1 MKKFK
6 MPDALSQEI
15 KNSELLNSFVLKEEI
30 FDKNLIILVDQ
41 SNIVDVLKVLKDEE
55 IFAFTQLTDLCGVD
69 LPHEEIRFQVVYNL
83 LSMVNNSRITI
94 KAFTDNSN
102 SVPSVKK
109 IFPSA
114 DWYEREAFDLYGI
127 NFIGH
132 DDLRR
137 ILTDYGFEGHPLRKD
152 FPLTGNVEVRYNPD
166 EERVVYEKVDLKY
179 EGVFYNFSNKYT
191 LLLYCCISFCPKIKK
206 NYGNFHSAALASSVK
221 IRLFKI

>member
-1 MKKFK
+1 
-6 MPDALSQEI
+6 
-15 KNSELLNSFVLKEEI
+15 
-30 FDKNLIILVDQ
+30 
-41 SNIVDVLKVLKDEE
+41 
-55 IFAFTQLTDLCGVD
+55 
-69 LPHEEIRFQVVYNL
+69 
-83 LSMVNNSRITI
+83 MVNNSRITI

-166 EERVVYEKVDLKY
+166 EERVVYEKVDLKQEY
-179 EGVFYNFSNKYT
+179 RDFNFESAWKGFKYPEKQDD
-191 LLLYCCISFCPKIKK
+191 LEENIDD
-206 NYGNFHSAALASSVK
+206 
-221 IRLFKI
+221 

>member
-6 MPDALSQEI
+6 MPETLSQEI
-15 KNSELLNSFVLKEEI
+15 KNFELLNSFILKTEI

-41 SNIVDVLKVLKDEE
+41 SNLINVFKILKDEKD
-55 IFAFTQLTDLCGVD
+55 FAFTQLTDLCGVD

-83 LSMVNNSRITI
+83 LSMSNNSRITV

-102 SVPSVKK
+102 SVPSIKK
-109 IFPSA
+109 IYPAA

-127 NFIGH
+127 NFSGH

-152 FPLTGNVEVRYNPD
+152 FPLTGNVEVRYDPD
-166 EERVVYEKVDLKY
+166 QERVIYEKVDLKQEY
-179 EGVFYNFSNKYT
+179 RDFDFESAWKGF
-191 LLLYCCISFCPKIKK
+191 
-206 NYGNFHSAALASSVK
+206 NYPENQND
-221 IRLFKI
+221 IEENTDD

>member
-6 MPDALSQEI
+6 MPETLSQEI
-15 KNSELLNSFVLKEEI
+15 KNFELLNSFILKREI

-41 SNIVDVLKVLKDEE
+41 SNIINVFKILKDEE
-55 IFAFTQLTDLCGVD
+55 VFAFTQLTDLCGVD

-83 LSMVNNSRITI
+83 LSMSNNSRITV

-102 SVPSVKK
+102 SVPSIKK
-109 IFPSA
+109 IYPAA

-127 NFIGH
+127 NFSGH

-152 FPLTGNVEVRYNPD
+152 FPLTGNVEVRYDPD
-166 EERVVYEKVDLKY
+166 QERVIYEKVDLKQEY
-179 EGVFYNFSNKYT
+179 RDFDFESAWKGF
-191 LLLYCCISFCPKIKK
+191 
-206 NYGNFHSAALASSVK
+206 NYPENLNDK
-221 IRLFKI
+221 EENNDD

>member
-6 MPDALSQEI
+6 MPETLSQEI
-15 KNSELLNSFVLKEEI
+15 KNFELLNSFILKREI

-41 SNIVDVLKVLKDEE
+41 SNLINVFKILKDEKD
-55 IFAFTQLTDLCGVD
+55 FAFTQLTDLCGVD

-83 LSMVNNSRITI
+83 LSMSNNSRLTV

-102 SVPSVKK
+102 SVPSIKK
-109 IFPSA
+109 IYPAA

-127 NFIGH
+127 NFSGH

-152 FPLTGNVEVRYNPD
+152 FPLTGNVEVRYDPD
-166 EERVVYEKVDLKY
+166 QERVIYEKVDLKQEY
-179 EGVFYNFSNKYT
+179 RDFDFESAWKGF
-191 LLLYCCISFCPKIKK
+191 
-206 NYGNFHSAALASSVK
+206 NYPENQND
-221 IRLFKI
+221 IEENTDD

>member
-6 MPDALSQEI
+6 MPETLSQEI
-15 KNSELLNSFVLKEEI
+15 NKSELLISFISKKEI

-41 SNIVDVLKVLKDEE
+41 SNLINIFKILKDEKD
-55 IFAFTQLTDLCGVD
+55 FAFTQLTDLCGVD

-83 LSMVNNSRITI
+83 LSMSNNSRITV

-102 SVPSVKK
+102 SVPSIKK
-109 IFPSA
+109 IYPAA

-127 NFIGH
+127 NFSGH

-152 FPLTGNVEVRYNPD
+152 FPLTGNVEVRYDPD
-166 EERVVYEKVDLKY
+166 QERVIYEKVDLKQEY
-179 EGVFYNFSNKYT
+179 RDFDFESAWKGF
-191 LLLYCCISFCPKIKK
+191 
-206 NYGNFHSAALASSVK
+206 NYPENQND
-221 IRLFKI
+221 IEENTDD

>member
-6 MPDALSQEI
+6 MPETLSQEI
-15 KNSELLNSFVLKEEI
+15 KNFELLNSFILKTEI

-41 SNIVDVLKVLKDEE
+41 SNLINVFKILKDEKD
-55 IFAFTQLTDLCGVD
+55 FAFTQLTDLCGVD

-83 LSMVNNSRITI
+83 LSMSNNSRLTV

-102 SVPSVKK
+102 SVPSIKK
-109 IFPSA
+109 IYPAA

-127 NFIGH
+127 NFSGH

-152 FPLTGNVEVRYNPD
+152 FPLTGNVEVRYDPD
-166 EERVVYEKVDLKY
+166 QERVIYEKVDLKQEY
-179 EGVFYNFSNKYT
+179 RDFDFESAWKGF
-191 LLLYCCISFCPKIKK
+191 
-206 NYGNFHSAALASSVK
+206 NYPENQND
-221 IRLFKI
+221 IEENTDD

>member
-1 MKKFK
+1 MKKFN

-152 FPLTGNVEVRYNPD
+152 FPLTGHTEVRYSED
-166 EERVVYEKVDLKY
+166 QKKVVNEPVKLEQNYRNFDYESPWEGTKY
-179 EGVFYNFSNKYT
+179 IKELTDSND
-191 LLLYCCISFCPKIKK
+191 KK
-206 NYGNFHSAALASSVK
+206 N
-221 IRLFKI
+221 

>member
-6 MPDALSQEI
+6 MPETLSQEI
-15 KNSELLNSFVLKEEI
+15 KNFELLNSFILKTEM

-41 SNIVDVLKVLKDEE
+41 SNLINVFKILKDEKD
-55 IFAFTQLTDLCGVD
+55 FAFTQLTDLCGVD

-83 LSMVNNSRITI
+83 LSMSNNSRITV

-102 SVPSVKK
+102 SVPSIKK
-109 IFPSA
+109 IYPAA

-127 NFIGH
+127 NFSGH

-152 FPLTGNVEVRYNPD
+152 FPLTGNVEVRYDPD
-166 EERVVYEKVDLKY
+166 QERVIYEKVDLKQEY
-179 EGVFYNFSNKYT
+179 RDFDFESAWKGFSYPENQNDIEENT
-191 LLLYCCISFCPKIKK
+191 DD
-206 NYGNFHSAALASSVK
+206 
-221 IRLFKI
+221 

>member
-1 MKKFK
+1 
-6 MPDALSQEI
+6 MPKTLSQEI
-15 KNSELLNSFVLKEEI
+15 KNFELLNSFILKREI

-41 SNIVDVLKVLKDEE
+41 SNLINVFKILKDEQD
-55 IFAFTQLTDLCGVD
+55 FAFTQLTDLCGVD

-83 LSMVNNSRITI
+83 LSMNNNSRITV

-102 SVPSVKK
+102 SVPSIKK
-109 IFPSA
+109 IYPAA

-152 FPLTGNVEVRYNPD
+152 FPLTGNVEVRYDPD
-166 EERVVYEKVDLKY
+166 QERVIYEKVDLKQEY
-179 EGVFYNFSNKYT
+179 RDFDFESAWKGFSYPENQT
-191 LLLYCCISFCPKIKK
+191 DIEE
-206 NYGNFHSAALASSVK
+206 NTDD
-221 IRLFKI
+221 